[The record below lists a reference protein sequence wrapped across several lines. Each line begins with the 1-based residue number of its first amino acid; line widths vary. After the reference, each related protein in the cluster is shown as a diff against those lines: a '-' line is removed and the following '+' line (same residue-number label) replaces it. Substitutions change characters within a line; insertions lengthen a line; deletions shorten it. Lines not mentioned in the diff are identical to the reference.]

1 MPSGKTHDR
10 IAWYLSIPLTYL
22 TWYLS
27 DDIVISIIFF
37 VSFIFSSLMF
47 SGDLD
52 LVSIQTK
59 RWGNLRW
66 IWIPYRKLISHRSVL
81 SHGIII
87 ATLFRLVY
95 IFVFSI
101 IIYTIFYLI
110 TQNYFPDLNKDL
122 TNTTRV
128 SVKFLKSQPKEYF
141 LSILL
146 GLIFGDIIHTSSDIL
161 VSKIKRF
168 IRRKKRKKNK

>member
-10 IAWYLSIPLTYL
+10 IAWYLSLPFTYL
-22 TWYLS
+22 AWYIS
-27 DDIVISIIFF
+27 NDFVISIIFF

-52 LVSIQTK
+52 LVSIQSK

-66 IWIPYRKLISHRSVL
+66 IWIPYRKLISHRSML

-87 ATLFRLVY
+87 ATLFRIVY
-95 IFVFSI
+95 IFIFAT
-101 IIYTIFYLI
+101 IIYIIFYFI

-122 TNTTRV
+122 TSTTKN

-141 LSILL
+141 LSILF
-146 GLIFGDIIHTSSDIL
+146 GLIFGDIVHTSSDIL
-161 VSKIKRF
+161 VSRIKKIINK
-168 IRRKKRKKNK
+168 KKRKKK